1 MKGKSEL
8 GCAGPCVAYLSPLLS
23 IHSTT
28 SFSASVSVSLNVSL
42 ILSKY
47 LSYSLFSPL
56 LFSLLPSLVLS
67 LSGSLSLSL
76 SLFLSLYLFQIY
88 RYKLLVAGEASLPR
102 FGIHTNTETKTDT
115 NSDYSWLHYRPVS
128 IRGEQDNFQ
137 ISIVSFSCLVP
148 SSWSCTI
155 ISI

>member
-67 LSGSLSLSL
+67 LSGSL

>member
-67 LSGSLSLSL
+67 LWLSLSLSL
-76 SLFLSLYLFQIY
+76 SLSFSLSISF
-88 RYKLLVAGEASLPR
+88 RY
-102 FGIHTNTETKTDT
+102 IDT
-115 NSDYSWLHYRPVS
+115 NCLWPVKHLCQDLGFTPTLRPKPTPILIIPGFIIAQLVS
-128 IRGEQDNFQ
+128 E
-137 ISIVSFSCLVP
+137 VSR
-148 SSWSCTI
+148 I
-155 ISI
+155 IFRFP